1 MQDPGGEL
9 GPYSGTSKDSPGLYN
24 KENILF
30 W

>member
-9 GPYSGTSKDSPGLYN
+9 WPYQGTSKDSLGLYN
-24 KENILF
+24 KENILS